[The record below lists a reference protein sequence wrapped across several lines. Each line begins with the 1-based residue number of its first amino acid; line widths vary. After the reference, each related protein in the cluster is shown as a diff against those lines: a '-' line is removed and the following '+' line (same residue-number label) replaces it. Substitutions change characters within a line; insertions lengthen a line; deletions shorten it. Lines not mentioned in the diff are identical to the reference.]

1 MDNQVTAGVFRLVTE
16 HANSLNPSVTV
27 VRYDDL
33 CEVEVD
39 ATGRVRATFPGLGVS
54 RHDCEVRAME
64 VDGRTMISLALRG
77 DTSNY
82 VYVFER
88 RRSSLSGADNISW
101 FFCDEVGSSSEGYE
115 VLMTPRMI
123 KAFDKLYLDH
133 LRQE

>member
-1 MDNQVTAGVFRLVTE
+1 MDNQVTTGVFHLVTE
-16 HANSLNPSVTV
+16 HISSPNPPV
-27 VRYDDL
+27 VIVRHDDL
-33 CEVEVD
+33 CEVEFD
-39 ATGRVRATFPGLGVS
+39 AAGRVRATFPGLGVS

-64 VDGRTMISLALRG
+64 IDGRIMISLALRG
-77 DTSNY
+77 DTSNH

-123 KAFDKLYLDH
+123 KVFDKLYLDH